1 MRILVILIFALWT
14 FCVPLHNLEAQ
25 ETSNSRALS
34 KEVKAAIQRS
44 HRGRLQD
51 IPDLFNNRNVLGVG
65 KNYIPVSKSMQSPEE
80 GLQHLSMQSPPNP
93 LEQILKNQ
101 TRLMNQSAQAY
112 RIDTVIERGTSD
124 TSLAIFTYYPN
135 GVLSFGS
142 STIFPYRQTHTYDAS
157 GREITSINLNWAN
170 GQWTISFGD
179 SVTYDT
185 HGNVLTWV
193 YSPWLTPP
201 GQLFSY
207 DTYAYSYDARGNP
220 VLETGNDYQSGVW
233 ASSWSSI
240 LTYDA
245 NGNQLG
251 YLITNVDSSSGQPDS
266 TIFRGTNTY
275 DTHGNL
281 LTSLREQEINIQNNL
296 WVPEIADT
304 FTYDANGKVI
314 RSDNPVYTNGQLSY
328 KYIDTYT
335 YDAHGNALT
344 YAGMEVKA
352 GQLVYQDTTIDTYDA
367 NGQALTE
374 STVYWEGGQL
384 LFQYTTTLTYNAN
397 AQVLTNSY
405 VEWDY
410 GQLTK
415 SLMSSYTYNAN
426 GNMDSVSTVSTLNS
440 LWVPAD
446 GSASA
451 VVAGHTENFSG
462 YNIIFKY
469 ELAGI
474 TSVSPGRT
482 GIPNQFSLLQN
493 YPNPFNPTTTIKFT
507 VQGNGFTS
515 LKVYNVLG
523 QVVATLVNAQLK
535 AGSYEKTFDAR
546 NLASGVYM
554 YRLQSGQFNEVK
566 KLMVLK

>member
-1 MRILVILIFALWT
+1 M
-14 FCVPLHNLEAQ
+14 
-25 ETSNSRALS
+25 
-34 KEVKAAIQRS
+34 
-44 HRGRLQD
+44 
-51 IPDLFNNRNVLGVG
+51 
-65 KNYIPVSKSMQSPEE
+65 
-80 GLQHLSMQSPPNP
+80 
-93 LEQILKNQ
+93 
-101 TRLMNQSAQAY
+101 
-112 RIDTVIERGTSD
+112 
-124 TSLAIFTYYPN
+124 
-135 GVLSFGS
+135 
-142 STIFPYRQTHTYDAS
+142 
-157 GREITSINLNWAN
+157 
-170 GQWTISFGD
+170 
-179 SVTYDT
+179 
-185 HGNVLTWV
+185 
-193 YSPWLTPP
+193 
-201 GQLFSY
+201 
-207 DTYAYSYDARGNP
+207 
-220 VLETGNDYQSGVW
+220 
-233 ASSWSSI
+233 
-240 LTYDA
+240 
-245 NGNQLG
+245 
-251 YLITNVDSSSGQPDS
+251 
-266 TIFRGTNTY
+266 
-275 DTHGNL
+275 
-281 LTSLREQEINIQNNL
+281 
-296 WVPEIADT
+296 
-304 FTYDANGKVI
+304 
-314 RSDNPVYTNGQLSY
+314 YTNGQLSY